1 MALRCNGVRRV
12 RFFYLRVLFWGFRA
26 LRGLSISVVLSL
38 SVFSVVH
45 SNTSFAD
52 NSSDISEI
60 KKLYSEINRDVKE
73 GRFKK
78 LYIFTIFPSEQHLV
92 QETYTDDVKY
102 SPDTTVVH
110 YRKGYVAKI
119 EHKATDGD
127 IEIVD
132 EYYFRQNGL
141 LFFQYGEHDELTGL
155 HRDIPVQHEDRS
167 YVNAKGRLIR
177 MMEAAYY
184 IKNGKKNGL
193 KYSDNQMD
201 INLDPKDKSILG
213 NIKDF
218 KFYKD
223 IERYVNK

>member
-1 MALRCNGVRRV
+1 M
-12 RFFYLRVLFWGFRA
+12 
-26 LRGLSISVVLSL
+26 SVVLSL
-38 SVFSVVH
+38 SVLSVVH

-78 LYIFTIFPSEQHLV
+78 LYIFTKFPSEQHLI
-92 QETYTDDVKY
+92 QETYTDDIFY
-102 SPDTTVVH
+102 SPDATVVH

-119 EHKATDGD
+119 ENKLIGD
-127 IEIVD
+127 IELVD

-141 LFFQYGEHDELTGL
+141 LFFHYSTHNELTGL
-155 HRDIPVQHEDRS
+155 HRDTPVQHEDRY

-177 MMEAAYY
+177 MMHAAYY

-193 KYSDNQMD
+193 VYSDNQMD
-201 INLDPKDKSILG
+201 INLDPKDKLNLI

-218 KFYKD
+218 EFHKD

>member
-1 MALRCNGVRRV
+1 MALRSNGVRRV

-78 LYIFTIFPSEQHLV
+78 LYIFTKFPSEQHLI

-110 YRKGYVAKI
+110 YRKGYIAKI
-119 EHKATDGD
+119 ANKLIGD

-141 LFFQYGEHDELTGL
+141 LFFHYSTHNELTGL
-155 HRDIPVQHEDRS
+155 HREIPVQHEDRY
-167 YVNAKGRLIR
+167 YVNVKGR
-177 MMEAAYY
+177 
-184 IKNGKKNGL
+184 
-193 KYSDNQMD
+193 
-201 INLDPKDKSILG
+201 
-213 NIKDF
+213 
-218 KFYKD
+218 
-223 IERYVNK
+223 